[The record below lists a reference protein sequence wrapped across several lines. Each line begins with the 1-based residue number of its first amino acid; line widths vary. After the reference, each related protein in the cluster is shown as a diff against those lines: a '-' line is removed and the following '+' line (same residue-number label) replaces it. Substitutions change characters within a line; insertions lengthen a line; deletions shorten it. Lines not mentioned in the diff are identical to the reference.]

1 MEKSSFFNSRNKDRV
16 YRAEDW
22 ADYFASFIANGVM
35 PPIKGTEEQLG
46 LQVVEG
52 ENMTVRLKAG
62 KAWINGY
69 FYHNTDFLNKEIEVA
84 DGVLNRIDRIVIQ
97 WNLTDRTIQS
107 VVKKGTPGSTAKAP
121 ELQRDADIYEIAIA
135 DIYVGK
141 GATAITQ
148 SNITDQRLNGEL
160 CGVSVGVVQQIDTD
174 EFNAQLQKWFEEY
187 QAAATEDYENFT
199 GELEN
204 WKEQSKQDFQEWEQ
218 QSKNEFDTWFAE
230 IQGILSGDVAGNLLN
245 EINGLKEAAPNATAT
260 YEDGTVKIVTTP
272 SNAKNIYFYAPS
284 DFKEGDKYTLNGSP
298 LTVTDLNNN
307 PIYDAWKTG
316 SPVSMIIKGTNGFFK
331 AGGGGIADTLPPMVT
346 NLAAVA
352 GNQEITVNYTKPVSD
367 ALAGILIVY
376 KTGSYPT
383 KPTDGEKVDAGLSE
397 SVKLEGL
404 ENGTDYYIRVF
415 PYNAKKQYQTV
426 IDGATITARPSEGPK
441 QVTELKVTG
450 SGSSPVLTWKN
461 PTDDPTYTETVVVQK
476 EDSPPTSIS
485 DGSEIYRGTGET
497 VTASELERL
506 KNYYWGVFTVNA
518 EGGTRGPV
526 TTEVYSF
533 DFPEEPTS
541 YSEITQL
548 EQSDDWEATEDGWF
562 QIDAVSGSGDGGS
575 SSDGRYIPRSGGGS
589 GGSGAVARK
598 SKIKLNKGEKV
609 NIEIAN
615 KKVTIQKFGIVVN
628 PGENGGTGA
637 SNSPGTGGN
646 PGTASGGDIN
656 INGQKGNSGGNNS
669 QQQGDAP
676 GGYSVSTPNDFQYTI
691 TSGNGGTS
699 YHNLVSQ
706 PGGSGSKAFV
716 KIFRGNTNT
725 PSPSQAS
732 VLSLIPHN
740 GEIEANWKNS
750 GDPEQ
755 AGTTVVINQEKAPET
770 PEDGEAV
777 DVMQAESYTA
787 SGLENGKPCYIGL
800 FAYNADKTKYSAV
813 KADVE
818 IPREVT
824 WYDTQQE
831 LKKDVQEAEQEA
843 QEATEQAEQA
853 QEAVTMT
860 RYFLPDSIAFTMPQ
874 IYDEWDPNAKEYT
887 GKDKATPE
895 NPAAIVRRN
904 GKLYRCLQSHTSQEN
919 WKPETSPSLW
929 VEIADPAEEWPEW
942 RQPSNAED
950 AYPKGAKV
958 TYEGKKYISQI
969 DANTTV
975 PGSDERW
982 WKEYIEE

>member
-1 MEKSSFFNSRNKDRV
+1 MEKSSFFNSINKDRV

-35 PPIKGTEEQLG
+35 PPIADSEEQLG

-69 FYHNTDFLNKEIEVA
+69 FYHNTDFLNKEISVA

-97 WNLTDRTIQS
+97 WNLTDRTIKS
-107 VVKKGTPGSTAKAP
+107 VVKEGTPGSKPKAP
-121 ELQRDADIYEIAIA
+121 ELQRSADIYEIAVA

-141 GATAITQ
+141 GVTAITQ
-148 SNITDQRLNGEL
+148 ANITDQRLNGEL

-187 QAAATEDYENFT
+187 QAAAAEDYADFT
-199 GELEN
+199 GELES
-204 WKEQSKQDFQEWEQ
+204 WKE

-260 YEDGTVKIVTTP
+260 YEGGIVKIVTTP

-284 DFKEGDKYTLNGSP
+284 DFSETDTYTLNGSP
-298 LTVTDLNNN
+298 LTVTDLNNS
-307 PIYDAWKTG
+307 PIYDAWKAG

-352 GNQEITVNYTKPVSD
+352 GNQEITVSYTKPVSD
-367 ALAGILIVY
+367 ALAGVLVVY

-397 SVKLEGL
+397 SVQIEGL
-404 ENGTDYYIRVF
+404 KNGTDYYIRVF
-415 PYNAKKQYQTV
+415 PYNAKKQYQTL
-426 IDGATITARPSEGPK
+426 IDGATATARPSEGPK
-441 QVTELKVTG
+441 QVTNLQITG
-450 SGSSPVLTWKN
+450 SGANPVLTWKN
-461 PTDDPTYTETVVVQK
+461 PTDDQTYHATVVIQK
-476 EDSPPTSIS
+476 ENSAPTAIL
-485 DGSEIYRGTGET
+485 DGTEIYRGTGET
-497 VTASELERL
+497 VTASGLERL

-518 EGGTRGPV
+518 EGGTRGPI

-533 DFPEEPTS
+533 DFPGEPTGW
-541 YSEITQL
+541 SEVTKLRNSI
-548 EQSDDWEATEDGWF
+548 EWPAPEDGWF
-562 QIDAVSGSGDGGS
+562 KIVAVAKSGDGGRSGQS
-575 SSDGRYIPRSGGGS
+575 SSGDLTYQASGGS
-589 GGSGAVARK
+589 GGSG
-598 SKIKLNKGEKV
+598 
-609 NIEIAN
+609 
-615 KKVTIQKFGIVVN
+615 GIVAHKE
-628 PGENGGTGA
+628 GL
-637 SNSPGTGGN
+637 SK
-646 PGTASGGDIN
+646 GDI
-656 INGQKGNSGGNNS
+656 IGVSIDYLGDIAISVNGSAIRATHG
-669 QQQGDAP
+669 
-676 GGYSVSTPNDFQYTI
+676 
-691 TSGNGGTS
+691 GNGGNGSMMSSTS
-699 YHNLVSQ
+699 
-706 PGGSGSKAFV
+706 GSGGKAGFPGEAYEGNIQNV
-716 KIFRGNTNT
+716 SGTSGRYGTVDRANKATPGVSNSYEQYVTTSGYGEAARNTGAGSGTAAYVVILRGNTNT
-725 PSPSQAS
+725 PAPSQVSA
-732 VLSLIPHN
+732 LSLAPHN
-740 GEIEANWKNS
+740 GEIEANWTNS
-750 GDPEQ
+750 SDPEQ
-755 AGTTVVINQEKAPET
+755 AGTTIVVNREKIPET

-831 LKKDVQEAEQEA
+831 LKQEVQQAEQEV
-843 QEATEQAEQA
+843 QEATEQVGQM

-860 RYFLPDSIAFTMPQ
+860 RDFLPDAIAFTMPQ
-874 IYDEWDPNAKEYT
+874 IFDEWDPNSNFYV
-887 GKDKATPE
+887 GKDNATAE
-895 NPAAIVRRN
+895 KPAAIVRRN
-904 GKLYRCLQSHTSQEN
+904 DKLYRCLQSHTSQEN

-929 VEIADPAEEWPEW
+929 VEIADPDLEWPEW
-942 RQPSNAED
+942 KQPTDATNAYAE
-950 AYPKGAKV
+950 GAKV
-958 TYEGKKYISQI
+958 TYNGKHYISKI
-969 DANTTV
+969 NGNTTV
-975 PGSDERW
+975 PGSDPRW
-982 WKEYIEE
+982 WDEVE